1 MTQAAELAPEE
12 YRVQRGARRRLIG
25 HLVVGASIL
34 AVAMMISNIVRRDTR
49 RIWTEIQP
57 LRAEEAE
64 MLLWDAQVP
73 LLTEEASEWKVRGQ
87 QLRDLVHQP
96 YWCGI
101 LEDMAGAA
109 GERIRVDSM
118 RVLAETQDKKEV
130 GKAPLRYQLQLAGEA
145 LSDVDVVSFL
155 SALSSS
161 PRIKELRLDQF
172 SASGD
177 SDSTGTILFSM
188 TGVVE
193 QS

>member
-12 YRVQRGARRRLIG
+12 YRVQRGARRRLLG
-25 HLVVGASIL
+25 HLVAGATIL
-34 AVAMMISNIVRRDTR
+34 AIAMMISNFIRADTR
-49 RIWTEIQP
+49 RIWTDIQP

-64 MLLWDAQVP
+64 MLLWDGQVP
-73 LLTEEASEWKVRGQ
+73 LLTEEASEWKNRGQ
-87 QLRDLVHQP
+87 QLHELVHQP

-101 LEDMAGAA
+101 LEDLAGAS

-118 RVLAETQDKKEV
+118 RILAESPDKKNAGQV
-130 GKAPLRYQLQLAGEA
+130 PIRYQLQLAGEA
-145 LSDVDVVSFL
+145 RSDVDVVSFL
-155 SALSSS
+155 STLSSS

-172 SASGD
+172 SANGD

-188 TGVVE
+188 TGIVE

>member
-25 HLVVGASIL
+25 HLAAGASIL
-34 AVAMMISNIVRRDTR
+34 AIAMMISNAIRADTR
-49 RIWTEIQP
+49 RIWTDIQP

-64 MLLWDAQVP
+64 MLLWDGQVP
-73 LLTEEASEWKVRGQ
+73 LLTEEATQWKTRGQ
-87 QLRDLVHQP
+87 QLHELVHQP

-101 LEDMAGAA
+101 LEDLAGAA

-118 RVLAETQDKKEV
+118 RILAETPDKKEA
-130 GKAPLRYQLQLAGEA
+130 GKLPLRYQLQLAGEA
-145 LSDVDVVSFL
+145 RSDVDVVSFL

-161 PRIKELRLDQF
+161 PRIRELRLDQF

-177 SDSTGTILFSM
+177 SESTGTILFSM
-188 TGVVE
+188 TGFVE